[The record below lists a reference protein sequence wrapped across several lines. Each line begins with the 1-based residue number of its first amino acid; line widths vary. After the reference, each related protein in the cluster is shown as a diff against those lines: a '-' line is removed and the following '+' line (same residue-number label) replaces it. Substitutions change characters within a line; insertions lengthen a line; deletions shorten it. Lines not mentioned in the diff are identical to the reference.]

1 MKRVW
6 IPVVGLFLT
15 AVIAAFADSAM
26 QPASA
31 TGTITKSKLNN
42 PALKRAPPQPSLL
55 SRVAAGATNLA
66 GAVVRPLL
74 PKKAAPPSQFGLGS
88 HKAGTTVESAAA
100 KKPQTTGDWLG
111 LKRVGH

>member
-42 PALKRAPPQPSLL
+42 PARKRRPRNPRCCRESRRAPPTWPARS
-55 SRVAAGATNLA
+55 
-66 GAVVRPLL
+66 
-74 PKKAAPPSQFGLGS
+74 
-88 HKAGTTVESAAA
+88 
-100 KKPQTTGDWLG
+100 
-111 LKRVGH
+111 